1 MNDWLHW
8 RKEFP
13 ILEQTVYLINNSLGA
28 MPRQVYDNLQQ
39 YADIWS
45 SRGIRAWEEGWWDFS
60 AEIGNILADI
70 LHAPKNTISMHQNV
84 TIAEAIVLS
93 CFDFQGPKRKIVYS
107 ELNFPSVRYLYQA
120 RLVDGAR
127 IEVVTSDDGITIAT
141 EKMVAAIDE
150 DTLLVPISHVLFKSA
165 YIQDVAAIIEKAHAC
180 DALVVLDTYQS
191 AGTVPIDVQQLN
203 VDFVVGGSIKWLC
216 GGPGAAYLYVRPDL
230 AKMLQPR
237 LTGWMAHRS
246 PFAFEPTMCFTENS
260 AFKFMNGTPN
270 IPGLYA
276 VKAGY
281 EIIRQVGVDNI
292 RQRSLQLTERIVQ
305 RAQEYGFAINS
316 PISPEQRGGTVV
328 VQLEHSQQIVQELLR
343 RDFLI
348 DWRPQAGIRISP
360 HFFNTEDEIDRLMA
374 EIKQLSAAND

>member
-1 MNDWLHW
+1 MNDWLRW

-13 ILEQTVYLINNSLGA
+13 ILDQTVYLINNSLGA
-28 MPRQVYDNLQQ
+28 MPRRVYDNLQQ

-45 SRGIRAWEEGWWDFS
+45 SRGIRAWEEGWWEFS
-60 AEIGNILADI
+60 TEIGNILADI

-93 CFDFQGPKRKIVYS
+93 CCDFQGKKRKIVYS

-120 RLVDGAR
+120 RVADGAR

-246 PFAFEPTMCFTENS
+246 PFAFEPTMRFTENL

-292 RQRSLQLTERIVQ
+292 RQRSLRLTERIVH

-316 PISPEQRGGTVV
+316 PLSPEQRGGTVV
-328 VQLEHSQQIVQELLR
+328 VQMEHSQQIAQELLR

-374 EIKQLSAAND
+374 EIKQLSEAIG